1 MLRVI
6 SVLTVV
12 AVFIGSFGFTAV
24 GQSNTASQ
32 TQVETIRAKV
42 KKIGI
47 GERGKIKAVLLDGT
61 THEGYVREASDDSFV
76 IVDKQGS
83 PHVVLYRD
91 VKEVKSRRG
100 MSTGAKIGIG
110 IAIGAG
116 AVLAV
121 IGILIASLDD

>member
-1 MLRVI
+1 MRLI
-6 SVLTVV
+6 SLLTIV
-12 AVFIGSFGFTAV
+12 AVFAAYSGAAATA
-24 GQSNTASQ
+24 QNAQPPQ
-32 TQVETIRAKV
+32 TQIETVRAKV

-47 GERGKIKAVLLDGT
+47 GERGKVKAKLLDGT
-61 THEGYVREASDDSFV
+61 AYEGFVREASDDNFV

-83 PHVVLYRD
+83 PHVVLYKD
-91 VKEVKSRRG
+91 VKEVKAKRG
-100 MSTGAKIGIG
+100 LSTGAKIGIG